1 MAPLYFVGPSLCV
14 LVTTIASA
22 ILMSAQRISSIGEA
36 VGFGTIV
43 GVGYLS
49 ATAMNMAINPNIS
62 RPIFYG
68 LLSSGYFLVSSTFI
82 SMIIYVIH

>member
-1 MAPLYFVGPSLCV
+1 
-14 LVTTIASA
+14 
-22 ILMSAQRISSIGEA
+22 MSAERIGSIGEA

-62 RPIFYG
+62 RPILYG
-68 LLSSGYFLVSSTFI
+68 LPAPPISWFRASSSA
-82 SMIIYVIH
+82 